1 MKMKL
6 KSFWKKKTKQLKNYL
21 VSLRA
26 NKQIDEAYER
36 GMIDG
41 YKKNALEYVAA
52 REQERKQQYI
62 KEYWLVDPHQVV
74 QSQNGRALIGGRSFT
89 EQEVKN
95 LKTEI
100 EVLSQ
105 LQLWQIFQETIKQK
119 AIEKAVLS
127 STDWEQV
134 LAGKMMI
141 HNLGIQKSIVD
152 LIEKI

>member
-1 MKMKL
+1 
-6 KSFWKKKTKQLKNYL
+6 
-21 VSLRA
+21 
-26 NKQIDEAYER
+26 
-36 GMIDG
+36 MIDG

-74 QSQNGRALIGGRSFT
+74 QSQNGRALIGGLSFT

-100 EVLSQ
+100 KVLSQ

-152 LIEKI
+152 LIEKL